1 MNCAGIDPLKT
12 ALGSGITSLCVM
24 VASAGRV
31 GWGRNEEVT
40 LLYVVT
46 WRSTPT
52 YRVKT
57 HDSMYSWFTPMMRFS
72 IHTADNSLLPLL
84 YFRSMSILSVCPTIN
99 ICNCHQDMKLLW
111 IGPIANHP
119 HTRLHYCKFLTYLS
133 HDYGSFSNISGND
146 LNVSGI
152 KKCLFF
158 MEIRHMVILF
168 EF

>member
-57 HDSMYSWFTPMMRFS
+57 HDSMYS
-72 IHTADNSLLPLL
+72 
-84 YFRSMSILSVCPTIN
+84 
-99 ICNCHQDMKLLW
+99 
-111 IGPIANHP
+111 
-119 HTRLHYCKFLTYLS
+119 
-133 HDYGSFSNISGND
+133 
-146 LNVSGI
+146 
-152 KKCLFF
+152 
-158 MEIRHMVILF
+158 
-168 EF
+168 